1 MFFPVTIYG
10 PDGKIKKVIS
20 PKTLERRHWVDFG
33 KMDKN
38 RSFSSK
44 ARKHVPKQLKEKLDM
59 GYFNSKNSYYN

>member
-20 PKTLERRHWVDFG
+20 PKTLEKRHWSNFR

-38 RSFSSK
+38 RSFSK
-44 ARKHVPKQLKEKLDM
+44 ETKKNAPKQLKEKLDLY
-59 GYFNSKNSYYN
+59 YFSLDDKNYN

>member
-20 PKTLERRHWVDFG
+20 PKTLERRHWIGFG

-59 GYFNSKNSYYN
+59 DYFNSKNSYYN